1 MAYKEKTSMFV
12 RLEKEG
18 DTVEGVY
25 LGNEALTLNN
35 GNTAYRHT
43 VRSADG
49 DVSFLGGTVLDQML
63 GDIAIGTQVLI
74 ERTGTIQTQA
84 HRSMKQFKV
93 SVWEG
98 DLSSQNLNELNI
110 NGDVP
115 F

>member
-1 MAYKEKTSMFV
+1 MGYKEKTSMFV
-12 RLEKEG
+12 RLENEG
-18 DTVEGVY
+18 DIVEGVY

-43 VRSADG
+43 VRSENG

-63 GDIAIGTQVLI
+63 GDIALGTQVLI
-74 ERTGTIQTQA
+74 ERTGTVQTQG

-98 DLSSQNLNELNI
+98 TPQAQKASDRS
-110 NGDVP
+110 